1 MKDFSSEMVMKR
13 NGWKLDVTH
22 SMTKAYSRKCG
33 MESWFGYDRGRAV
46 GSVETTFQGTGK
58 ATLNFGNCYR
68 TGRVIVYLN
77 DKEISR
83 ANRNTPR
90 KEVEFEYSKGDVL
103 LIEEVRVGIIKLN
116 SLELHYKGIT

>member
-1 MKDFSSEMVMKR
+1 MVMKR

-22 SMTKAYSRKCG
+22 SMTKSYSRKCG
-33 MESWFGYDRGRAV
+33 MESWYGYNRGTAV